1 MQAGLQTMQAA
12 LGKVRSSGELF
23 GSRAF
28 LGSNY
33 VSRAVGAMVGILGNS
48 AEEYLGI
55 GYPADAN
62 GQPFDGSHSYRIRF
76 KPGELPPVKAFWS
89 ITVYNAAMLLYANP
103 LKRYV
108 INSAMLDELV
118 RDADGGFTL
127 YVQHE
132 SPGVDKEPNWLP
144 VPQGRFNL
152 TFRAYQPEQA
162 ILDFTYR
169 APPVFVVV

>member
-23 GSRAF
+23 GSREY

-55 GYPADAN
+55 GYPADAD
-62 GQPFDGSHSYRIRF
+62 GRPFDGSHAYRIKF
-76 KPGELPPVKAFWS
+76 KPSDLPPVKAFWS

-108 INSAMLDELV
+108 INSATLDRLV

-132 SPGVDKEPNWLP
+132 SPGVEKESNWLP
-144 VPQGRFNL
+144 VPRGRFNL

-169 APPVFVVV
+169 APPVVKVV

>member
-1 MQAGLQTMQAA
+1 
-12 LGKVRSSGELF
+12 
-23 GSRAF
+23 
-28 LGSNY
+28 
-33 VSRAVGAMVGILGNS
+33 
-48 AEEYLGI
+48 
-55 GYPADAN
+55 
-62 GQPFDGSHSYRIRF
+62 
-76 KPGELPPVKAFWS
+76 
-89 ITVYNAAMLLYANP
+89 MLLYANP

-132 SPGVDKEPNWLP
+132 SPGPEKEPNWLP

-162 ILDFTYR
+162 ILDFTYQR
-169 APPVFVVV
+169 AAGCESRVSRPWRPLRGP